1 VLQHPQFTLTLLDPT
16 SLPGSQVVGP
26 LWSAFP
32 AARRRLFHT
41 AGAEEHLIAEVCGE
55 AAMVAPLADGG
66 VLEGT
71 DVVVV
76 TATPA
81 PAAAAALLSWLRA
94 NPAAVL
100 VDLTQP
106 GLAPAESQP
115 LLAAPPPGGREVR
128 WFHLAAPALWAP
140 GRVLMALAPLA
151 PTDAALTLLLPAAD
165 FGEAGIE
172 ELARQA
178 AARLSGRATDK
189 PATLPGV
196 LAFDAVPTAPARL
209 GALRAQLTALFPRL
223 PCRLAAAHV
232 GVFHGNA
239 AALTVRAA
247 SAADATRAA
256 ALLRGA
262 PGIRLARRNE
272 HPHLTVAVD
281 TDEIVC
287 ADIES
292 EGGWVTAWVFA
303 DAVRAGGAQVVAD
316 TVAAVRAS

>member
-1 VLQHPQFTLTLLDPT
+1 
-16 SLPGSQVVGP
+16 VVGA

-41 AGAEEHLIAEVCGE
+41 TAAAEHLIVEVGGE
-55 AAMVAPLADGG
+55 AAMVAPLVSGG
-66 VLEGT
+66 DLEGT

-81 PAAAAALLSWLRA
+81 PAAATALLTWLRA

-115 LLAAPPPGGREVR
+115 LLAAPPPGGHAGR

-140 GRVLMALAPLA
+140 GRVLMALAPIA
-151 PTDAALTLLLPAAD
+151 PADAALTLLLPAAD
-165 FGEAGIE
+165 FGDAGIE

-178 AARLSGRATDK
+178 AARLSGRAPDR

-196 LAFDAVPTAPARL
+196 LAFDAAPAAPARL
-209 GALRAQLTALFPRL
+209 DALRAQLAALFPGL

-232 GVFHGNA
+232 GVFHGHA
-239 AALTVRAA
+239 AALAVRAA
-247 SAADATRAA
+247 TAAGAARAA

-272 HPHLTVAVD
+272 HPQLTVAVD

-292 EGGWVTAWVFA
+292 EAGWVTAWVFA
-303 DAVRAGGAQVVAD
+303 DAARAGGAQVVAD